1 MQFNKTYL
9 RLYVLTK
16 VKGIQ
21 EDADQLDISD
31 STNVS
36 RAFELQGKLEL
47 LKEIFEDLNLEH
59 KSDEKVVFYD
69 HI

>member
-1 MQFNKTYL
+1 
-9 RLYVLTK
+9 

-36 RAFELQGKLEL
+36 RAFELQGKLDL